1 MSNAQVPEG
10 YKQTEF
16 GVIPEDWKVGEL
28 GSLGKFKNGINK
40 GSEDFG
46 HGSPFVNLMDVFGV
60 SNISEI
66 GHLGLVNSNDA
77 EKNVY
82 NLKEGDVLFIRSSV
96 KPSGVG
102 LTTVVKKD
110 LNNTVYSGFLIR
122 FRDQANLETDYKKYC
137 FSEEKF
143 RQSVIS
149 NSTVSANTN
158 INQDNLKK
166 LVLAYPGSLD
176 EQHTIAQALSDV
188 DALIASLDKLI
199 AKQRHL
205 KTAAMQQ
212 LLTGKMRL
220 PGFGEGKSYKQTEV
234 GIIPEDWEVNPL
246 SYLIEKLEAG
256 VSVNSIEEDN
266 GEYVHDQSV
275 LKTSSVFNGKF
286 FPNECKK
293 ILPKD
298 IRRAK
303 LNPQRGTI
311 IISRMNTPALVG
323 ECGYVGEDNSNLFLP
338 DRLWI
343 TRFKK
348 DSLIDVRWLAYIL
361 NYGAFKKAIKDTAT
375 GTSGSMKNIAKEVFL
390 RILVPYPKEKEQR
403 AIATVLS
410 DMDTAIAALETRR
423 AKTQAI
429 KQGMMQELLTGRTRL
444 L

>member
-1 MSNAQVPEG
+1 MSSAQVPEG
-10 YKQTEF
+10 YKQTEI
-16 GVIPEDWKVGEL
+16 GVIPEDWQINNIGDISDVKTGPFGSVLHESDYVMDGTPIITVEHLGEFGVEHFNLPMVSDEDKERLKLFSLKVGDIVFSRV
-28 GSLGKFKNGINK
+28 GSIDRN
-40 GSEDFG
+40 
-46 HGSPFVNLMDVFGV
+46 
-60 SNISEI
+60 
-66 GHLGLVNSNDA
+66 A
-77 EKNVY
+77 
-82 NLKEGDVLFIRSSV
+82 
-96 KPSGVG
+96 
-102 LTTVVKKD
+102 
-110 LNNTVYSGFLIR
+110 LIR
-122 FRDQANLETDYKKYC
+122 DSESGWL
-137 FSEEKF
+137 FSGRLLRVRLDGKMNQPHYLSYHFHSKPFKQRVKAVAVGQTMPSLNTQILKGIQIVLPPEE
-143 RQSVIS
+143 
-149 NSTVSANTN
+149 
-158 INQDNLKK
+158 
-166 LVLAYPGSLD
+166 
-176 EQHTIAQALSDV
+176 EQQTIAQALSDV

-212 LLTGKMRL
+212 LLTGKMRS
-220 PGFGEGKSYKQTEV
+220 PGFGERKGYKQTEIGV
-234 GIIPEDWEVNPL
+234 IPDDWEVNPL

-266 GEYVHDQSV
+266 GEYGHEQSV

-298 IRRAK
+298 IGRAK
-303 LNPQRGTI
+303 LNPQKDTI

-323 ECGYVGEDNSNLFLP
+323 ECGYVGEDNNGLFLP

-348 DSLIDVRWLAYIL
+348 DGLIDVRWLAYTL

-375 GTSGSMKNIAKEVFL
+375 GTSGSMKNIAKDGFL
-390 RILVPYPKEKEQR
+390 KIVIPYPKEKEQR

-444 L
+444 V

>member
-1 MSNAQVPEG
+1 MSSAQVPEG
-10 YKQTEF
+10 YKQTEI
-16 GVIPEDWKVGEL
+16 GVIPEDWHVREL

-60 SNISEI
+60 SYISEI
-66 GHLGLVNSNDA
+66 GHLGLVNSNDV

-110 LNNTVYSGFLIR
+110 LTNTVYSGFLIR
-122 FRDQANLETDYKKYC
+122 FRDQNNLKTDYKKYC

-149 NSTVSANTN
+149 SSTVSANTN

-166 LVLAYPGSLD
+166 LVIAYPESLD
-176 EQHTIAQALSDV
+176 EQQTIAQALSDV

-199 AKQRHL
+199 AKHRQL

-220 PGFGEGKSYKQTEV
+220 SGFGEGKGYKKTEV
-234 GIIPEDWEVNPL
+234 GVIPEDWIVTE
-246 SYLIEKLEAG
+246 
-256 VSVNSIEEDN
+256 
-266 GEYVHDQSV
+266 
-275 LKTSSVFNGKF
+275 
-286 FPNECKK
+286 
-293 ILPKD
+293 
-298 IRRAK
+298 
-303 LNPQRGTI
+303 
-311 IISRMNTPALVG
+311 
-323 ECGYVGEDNSNLFLP
+323 
-338 DRLWI
+338 
-343 TRFKK
+343 
-348 DSLIDVRWLAYIL
+348 
-361 NYGAFKKAIKDTAT
+361 
-375 GTSGSMKNIAKEVFL
+375 MKNIVENN
-390 RILVPYPKEKEQR
+390 RISSGVYKEKSLYGNGNQIIKLGDVFNLDYFEPSKSQRVLLEGDELSKYRVNVGDIFIALASVKLEGVGKVMLVTELNEDTAYDHNVALIRVKNLANPKFIFYILKSDFVRSKISKAATQVGTTFLKASTILEFQLPIPIKAEQTE
-403 AIATVLS
+403 IATVLS
-410 DMDTAIAALETRR
+410 DIDTAIAALEKRR

-444 L
+444 V